1 MLLNVLLHPYGK
13 FIYRVG
19 LLEYTNYC
27 TINKKYYCY
36 LPVAFVSH
44 IAAMPSHAIIQA
56 IPESETLATRW
67 TSEEFVSSVFSEVCV
82 QISFGL
88 VNFSTLLTCVLSR
101 EAIGS
106 KRVLKKNILTLHCHS
121 CESSQYGSS

>member
-1 MLLNVLLHPYGK
+1 
-13 FIYRVG
+13 
-19 LLEYTNYC
+19 
-27 TINKKYYCY
+27 
-36 LPVAFVSH
+36 
-44 IAAMPSHAIIQA
+44 MPSHAIIQA

-88 VNFSTLLTCVLSR
+88 VNFATLLTCVLSM
-101 EAIGS
+101 EAIVS
-106 KRVLKKNILTLHCHS
+106 KSDLENSHFLTLHCHS